1 MKKIT
6 GKNGWICL
14 ILVLAGIVI
23 GGFLGNLVPDSF
35 LNFGQTFGL
44 TSPLV
49 LDLGIL
55 CITFA
60 FTIRIT
66 VASILGVAVAILC
79 YRVL

>member
-79 YRVL
+79 YRIL